1 MTRVHDMGGRFGD
14 GPVRPEPPTVNI
26 GAAWEARALAL
37 VLAAGAARLWNIDEN
52 RHARESLAPADYAR
66 FGYYEK
72 WLAGMADLLAA
83 KGIVGADELARGHA
97 ATVAERPLPRA
108 LPRAGVAKVLASGG
122 PSLRDG
128 GPAPDFAPGDRV
140 VTRRLAANTAV
151 AGGHTRLPS
160 YAAGASGTV
169 LRRHGNHVFPD
180 SSAHGLGDCPE
191 PLYAVAFDAG
201 ALWGASERAGDEVIL
216 DLWQSYLAPA

>member
-1 MTRVHDMGGRFGD
+1 MGGRFGD
-14 GPVRPEPPTVNI
+14 GPVRPEPPKVDLGT
-26 GAAWEARALAL
+26 AWEARALAL
-37 VLAAGAARLWNIDEN
+37 VLAAGAARLWTIDES

-97 ATVAERPLPRA
+97 ATVAERPLPQA
-108 LPRAGVAKVLASGG
+108 LPGPGVAKVLASGG

-128 GPAPDFAPGDRV
+128 GPAPAFATGDRV
-140 VTRRLAANTAV
+140 VTRRPAANTAV

-160 YAAGASGTV
+160 YAAGATGTV
-169 LRRHGNHVFPD
+169 LRRHGNHVLPD
-180 SSAHGLGDCPE
+180 HSAHGLGECPE
-191 PLYAVAFDAG
+191 PLYAVAFDA
-201 ALWGASERAGDEVIL
+201 AELWGAAEGAGDEVIL